1 MGKTVFPSVK
11 RLKGLMRGI
20 MAAKKARKFPGFVI
34 YLNFKDSAFTAVKRH
49 ATPGKLAMWKGYH
62 L

>member
-11 RLKGLMRGI
+11 RLKGLMWGI

-49 ATPGKLAMWKGYH
+49 ATPGKLAM
-62 L
+62 